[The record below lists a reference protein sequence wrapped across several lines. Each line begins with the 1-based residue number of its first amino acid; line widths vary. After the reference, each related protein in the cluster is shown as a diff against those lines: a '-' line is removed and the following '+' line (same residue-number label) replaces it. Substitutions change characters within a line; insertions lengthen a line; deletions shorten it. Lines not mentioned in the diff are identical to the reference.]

1 MYKRESGSW
10 LKHGD
15 FIILDILCIQ
25 IALLVAYMFR
35 NGFEFPWKNDT
46 YQQMAFILTIMD
58 IVVVF
63 FMQSYK
69 GNLRRGYLRAYK

>member
-1 MYKRESGSW
+1 MYKRESGNW

-46 YQQMAFILTIMD
+46 YQQMAFREGDISRNLKKLYSMYQQLSRVLYCSIL
-58 IVVVF
+58 
-63 FMQSYK
+63 
-69 GNLRRGYLRAYK
+69 

>member
-25 IALLVAYMFR
+25 IALLVAYMFQ

-63 FMQSYK
+63 LCKVIKEF
-69 GNLRRGYLRAYK
+69 